1 MNLNRRDFGKL
12 ALAAAAVPAGSLLGA
27 AKPNSVYGGVQM
39 GVITYSFREMPEAH
53 TSAEKMLEYISESAA
68 SGIELMADVAEV
80 YAGSPGRA
88 AGVQG
93 LKDWRFFQIPAK

>member
-12 ALAAAAVPAGSLLGA
+12 ALAAAAAPAGSLLAA

-53 TSAEKMLEYISESAA
+53 TSAEKMLEYISESGA
-68 SGIELMADVAEV
+68 SGT
-80 YAGSPGRA
+80 
-88 AGVQG
+88 
-93 LKDWRFFQIPAK
+93 